1 MKALTDNGAVL
12 AWCTDRW
19 SPSPVRVVESTYTDL
34 DVAVQE
40 FEPDVLILYWASF
53 AVERLDVL
61 SRVGKPFALRVHS
74 FDFVPEDIDRVRT
87 HPLCVGTWA
96 YPHHA
101 RRIEGAHDLV
111 PLLTTGARFPD
122 PAPDRPI
129 VLSASAGLPKKD
141 WPTLIAS
148 FAELARKDIDC
159 RIVVGI
165 TDQHEDEPAR
175 IRQLIQDAGCL
186 LYTSRCV

>member
-1 MKALTDNGAVL
+1 VFG
-12 AWCTDRW
+12 
-19 SPSPVRVVESTYTDL
+19 
-34 DVAVQE
+34 
-40 FEPDVLILYWASF
+40 
-53 AVERLDVL
+53 
-61 SRVGKPFALRVHS
+61 
-74 FDFVPEDIDRVRT
+74 RT
-87 HPLCVGTWA
+87 HCASEHGLSPPCA
-96 YPHHA
+96 PH
-101 RRIEGAHDLV
+101 RGRHDLV

-175 IRQLIQDAGCL
+175 IRQLIQDAGASIML
-186 LYTSRCV
+186 SVDVPHDQVIDLAGTNRCRRVHA